1 MITNFTYYSSSSD
14 ISHSLCCFGDE
25 LYMQISGS
33 KLLCACVTSEHFC
46 FRVRK
51 CTSIMCFVTEAS
63 NDHSGIKRNKTSVV
77 YGW

>member
-1 MITNFTYYSSSSD
+1 
-14 ISHSLCCFGDE
+14 
-25 LYMQISGS
+25 MQISGS